1 MRFGF
6 YEILLFNFIAC
17 FLNFTVAG
25 PSPPSCTTDPKL
37 TTPASSAYHIDG
49 GGWRLVRR
57 VAPSNNAWHPATD
70 SLLGTASYGTATIDE
85 TADSTFSTPF
95 TADATTEFLFA
106 TGDAQKWLIATG
118 AQIGGVFNSDYY
130 SNSNRAFQLSSD
142 GVRGLNAVVFGQDD
156 IDVTGTQVLNA
167 GESTW
172 NFAQGQGFSVVTK
185 MKWTSRRVNYESF
198 MEFKSTSNSHT
209 ITVVRLGGGS
219 SLYLQWIDA
228 NGVFCNSP
236 NAPGPGGTTHGI
248 PTPSNTWFTL
258 KIIYDQSSKQIC
270 QWVNGD
276 EKCHSCASNFA
287 LADTVME
294 TFIGGGH
301 NLGTSFNGEIGGL
314 YIFDRPLT
322 SEEQTIVADR
332 IVVDA
337 PDSVTSAKWYN
348 RDNVENIEDPW
359 ISINDHMSSTN
370 LMLYGENSYPDAHM
384 DLVTGHNGANVFVR
398 TTYESS
404 CPCPENTYQSNIDV
418 AVTAASQFFF
428 SGSLT
433 DYVNGQ
439 TIEKVAGTE
448 AYVSDSTYGDVLDL
462 NQGSFNVVSD
472 SLSALLNADAW
483 TVSLW
488 FKPTVSAK
496 NSMLFYRLDITGGV
510 FGTAAYIYTDNRVW
524 IDRYTQSSTP
534 KALKSQILTIG
545 TWYHLVFVSTPTKIE
560 LHVDNALSTATG
572 SVSTTE
578 SWGTVLLTEKKI
590 GIGAKCRDDTDPDC
604 TDHDRHGHLHD
615 MRFYNHALSVSEIS
629 LIHNDQDESRKACVS
644 CPANSKSS
652 PGSTS
657 LSDCTALS
665 CEDGVSVSYWSI
677 RKSTC
682 P

>member
-1 MRFGF
+1 MRFCL
-6 YEILLFNFIAC
+6 YQNFAIIFISY
-17 FLNFTVAG
+17 FLNSAMA
-25 PSPPSCTTDPKL
+25 SPPSCTPDPKF
-37 TTPASSAYHIDG
+37 TAAASSAYHVDG

-57 VAPSNNAWHPATD
+57 AAPSNSAWHPATD

-85 TADSTFSTPF
+85 TADSTFSIPF
-95 TADATTEFLFA
+95 SADASTEFLFA

-118 AQIGGVFNSDYY
+118 AQIGGALTNDYY

-142 GVRGLNAVVFGQDD
+142 GVRGLNAVVFGHDD
-156 IDVTGTQVLNA
+156 MDMTGQMSQNMGAKVYDF
-167 GESTW
+167 SD
-172 NFAQGQGFSVVTK
+172 QSGFTILTK
-185 MKWTSRRVNYESF
+185 MKWTAKQNYENLFALKHADTSF
-198 MEFKSTSNSHT
+198 YAAINRFGTRSDLYVGFVDSNGASC
-209 ITVVRLGGGS
+209 GS
-219 SLYLQWIDA
+219 PYAGNPQ
-228 NGVFCNSP
+228 
-236 NAPGPGGTTHGI
+236 THGLY
-248 PTPSNTWFTL
+248 TPSNAWFLL
-258 KIIYDQSSKQIC
+258 KIKYDHATKTLC
-270 QWVNGD
+270 QYVD
-276 EKCHSCASNFA
+276 SVEKCHTCPSNFV
-287 LADTVME
+287 LPSTVTLENWLGGNSATNAAYSGEMAGFY
-294 TFIGGGH
+294 TF
-301 NLGTSFNGEIGGL
+301 N
-314 YIFDRPLT
+314 RPLT
-322 SEEQTIVADR
+322 AEEQTIVADR

-348 RDNVENIEDPW
+348 RDHVYNPEDPW
-359 ISINDHMSSTN
+359 ISINDHTSSPN
-370 LMLYGENSYPDAHM
+370 LMLYRENNVAVHSDFVM
-384 DLVTGHNGANVFVR
+384 EHNGANVFVR
-398 TTYESS
+398 TTYEFS

-462 NQGSFNVVSD
+462 NQGSFNIVSD